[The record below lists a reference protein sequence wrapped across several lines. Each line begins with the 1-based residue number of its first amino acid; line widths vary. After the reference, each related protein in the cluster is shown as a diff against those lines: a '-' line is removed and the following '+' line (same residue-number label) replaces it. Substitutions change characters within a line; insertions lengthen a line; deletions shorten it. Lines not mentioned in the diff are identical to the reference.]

1 MQQQGIPTISFE
13 NILEQESAIPQESS
27 INDPLSDQN
36 ALQWPTNATL
46 ALAYVQN
53 NMSMNNLQ

>member
-36 ALQWPTNATL
+36 ASQWPTNATL